1 MQEPPDAR
9 GVFIEEMAI
18 FMDEAGLPRMAGRVL
33 GLLLVCSP
41 PHLSAGE
48 MGASL
53 QASKGSI
60 STMTRML
67 INMGFVERIGLPQ
80 QRQSYFRIRPG
91 VWSGLLKTQVGK
103 VAAARALAARG
114 IQMLKEEGIDADGR
128 LGEMH
133 DLYGFLERE
142 LPSLL
147 ARWEAE
153 HSGIETRIE
162 TLTRPHS

>member
-1 MQEPPDAR
+1 MQKPPAAR
-9 GVFIEEMAI
+9 DVFIEEMAV

-33 GLLLVCSP
+33 GLLLICSP

-67 INMGFVERIGLPQ
+67 MNMGFVERIGLPR
-80 QRQSYFRIRPG
+80 QRQSYYRVRPG
-91 VWSGLLKTQVGK
+91 LWSGLLETQVGK
-103 VAAARALAARG
+103 VAGARALAARG
-114 IQMLKEEGIDADGR
+114 IQMLEQDGADADGR
-128 LGEMH
+128 LKEMH

-142 LPSLL
+142 LPALL
-147 ARWEAE
+147 VRWEAE
-153 HSGIETRIE
+153 HSGKKERIE
-162 TLTRPHS
+162 TLVGRPS

>member
-1 MQEPPDAR
+1 MQEPTDAR
-9 GVFIEEMAI
+9 EVFIEEMAI

-41 PHLSAGE
+41 PHLSAAE
-48 MGASL
+48 LGASL

-67 INMGFVERIGLPQ
+67 MNMGFVERIGLPR
-80 QRQSYFRIRPG
+80 QRQSYFRIKPG
-91 VWSGLLKTQVGK
+91 VWSGLLRTHVGK

-114 IQMLKEEGIDADGR
+114 IQMLKEEGTDADGR
-128 LGEMH
+128 LREMH

-142 LPSLL
+142 LPALL
-147 ARWEAE
+147 VRWEAE
-153 HSGIETRIE
+153 HSGQNPRPE
-162 TLTRPHS
+162 TLSGGHS